1 MAEEGDDLHRRFF
14 SFSNRIS
21 SIEKRTN
28 SIDDQL
34 KMIESDSVEKHK
46 EVIKSLR
53 AAKDEIGNFRA
64 EIEDF
69 KKQSERL
76 IKRLSEFASKESVKV
91 LEKYINLW
99 TPMKFTTKNEVEN
112 LIDAALA
119 KRVKPVKK
127 KVVNKSS
134 KRKSVK
140 KSKRGLGRS
149 YGY

>member
-64 EIEDF
+64 EIEEF

-112 LIDAALA
+112 LIESALA
-119 KRVKPVKK
+119 KRVKARPKPVKK
-127 KVVNKSS
+127 V
-134 KRKSVK
+134 VK
-140 KSKRGLGRS
+140 KKPVRKKKEKVQQIS
-149 YGY
+149 YAL